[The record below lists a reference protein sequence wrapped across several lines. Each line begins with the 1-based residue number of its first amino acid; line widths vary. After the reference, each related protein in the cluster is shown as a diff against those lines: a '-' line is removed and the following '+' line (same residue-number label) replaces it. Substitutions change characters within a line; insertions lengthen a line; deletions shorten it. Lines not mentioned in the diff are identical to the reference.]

1 MSAKTTFEK
10 LTNGN
15 ILITFIGGDIFSL
28 NPQADLIADTENNNI
43 INISTESGV
52 KISIKVSNVANP
64 LNLIP
69 WTDRNSLIEL
79 LSNNFFKNDGVSSE
93 IISSIEEVATNQT
106 NGEQKTEVI
115 NFPDDYSKEN
125 GGNLSSIKTKTD
137 NLDILISVLR
147 DSIAGI
153 SPNNK
158 TLYDV
163 VTQLTTQINIKIFD
177 EITSTFKG
185 LRFNNGSPRIISQPY
200 TYEIA
205 EGHIPGHD
213 KFVKIGYNGALGNS
227 FEDLWT
233 VGGTYVFPDAAQQM
247 EIVSSSA
254 QDGVDGTGVRSVR
267 LTYLTDD
274 FTVATEDITLNGV
287 TPVLTVATDIYRV
300 QNMRSLTTGT
310 GYVAAGNID
319 IRNLAETPIYGRIA
333 TGYNRLRQCIYTVPK
348 GKTLYITNVLVGC
361 GATTAG
367 RAVTFNTMA
376 TYDDI
381 SNSLIPFFQIL
392 SEILLQ
398 DASISLTLDVP
409 TKLIAG
415 TDFKVRA
422 ISPDGM
428 TYSSCIM
435 RGWME

>member
-1 MSAKTTFEK
+1 MLLLSIGLGLRTNPLRSLLGGTVAEPTGFSIAQTFTAKRTTNTTKTTTTKVLFPII
-10 LTNGN
+10 LNTTNSQ
-15 ILITFIGGDIFSL
+15 IYS
-28 NPQADLIADTENNNI
+28 Q
-43 INISTESGV
+43 V
-52 KISIKVSNVANP
+52 KP
-64 LNLIP
+64 FTP
-69 WTDRNSLIEL
+69 
-79 LSNNFFKNDGVSSE
+79 
-93 IISSIEEVATNQT
+93 
-106 NGEQKTEVI
+106 
-115 NFPDDYSKEN
+115 Y
-125 GGNLSSIKTKTD
+125 
-137 NLDILISVLR
+137 
-147 DSIAGI
+147 I

-213 KFVKIGYNGALGNS
+213 KFVKIGYNGALGSS
-227 FEDLWT
+227 FEDLWP

-247 EIVSSSA
+247 ELVSSSA

-274 FTVATEDITLNGV
+274 FTVKTEDITLNGV

-381 SNSLIPFFQIL
+381 SNSLIPFFQVL

-415 TDFKVRA
+415 TNFKVRA
-422 ISPDGM
+422 ISPVNL
-428 TYSSCIM
+428 TYASCII
-435 RGWME
+435 RGWIE